1 MNKVFKKLK
10 LEIPILVWDG
20 SCKFCALCATRFEY
34 AAAGKVLLVPYQK
47 LNRLYP
53 KAPKLDYNK
62 SIFFFST
69 NGEVFSGAGAFFRFY
84 NEIGKSLGYFLY
96 KKFNMFK
103 RFTEFLYNIVAKNRR
118 YFSKI
123 TKLLW
128 GDNILKDSFSYSS
141 YLYGK
146 SLGIVALVAFFSL
159 GSQINELIGSKG
171 IIPLEQELIH
181 VQNVIGNNNDA
192 GISKYQLRPTLFW
205 VFKSDLALNTY
216 LVLGVVASIFII
228 LGFLQPVALFFLWI
242 LYLSFV
248 VITEPFFNF
257 QWDSLLLE
265 SLFISMFFVPWT
277 LRNSSKYIIEP
288 LAVFRWLIWLLL
300 FKVLFESG
308 IVKFTYFSS
317 NGSNAWLDM
326 TALDYHYWT
335 QPLPHELSWYL
346 SKMPNFFHQLS
357 LVFIYFS
364 ELIVPFGIFFP
375 RKIRRLACF
384 FIIIFQLLIMLTGNY
399 GFFNILII
407 SLAVTLI
414 DDQWFKKGLN
424 KTKLLKKNITEAIFT
439 ANIKKILSVP
449 ILIIFILTSYL
460 YLVNDIKGNRIESST
475 NISIPTIENSL
486 IDYMQRYRLFNAYGL
501 FRVMTK
507 DRPEILIETMDK
519 DSIWSVLNFKHKPS
533 LPSSELSFTIP
544 HMHRIDWQLWF
555 EARYIKELMKD
566 PLALSTYVRF
576 LDVMVN
582 KKINMSDAKMASF
595 VTSSELKMLESLEI
609 GKREA
614 YIKKLRINL
623 NNFLNQSYWFAKFL
637 LALSEDRIES
647 LKINNQYLEKGISQ
661 IRISLKMISFNKKNI
676 LKDKWAFEPINQVSF
691 ILKLN

>member
-1 MNKVFKKLK
+1 MSKVFKKLK
-10 LEIPILVWDG
+10 LKIPILVWDG
-20 SCKFCALCATRFEY
+20 SCKFCSLCANRFENT
-34 AAAGKVLLVPYQK
+34 AAGKVLLVPYQK
-47 LNRLYP
+47 LNKLYP
-53 KAPKLDYNK
+53 NAPKLDYNK

-84 NEIGKSLGYFLY
+84 NETGNGLGYFLY
-96 KKFNMFK
+96 RKFNIFK
-103 RFTEFLYNIVAKNRR
+103 RFSEFSYNIVAKNRR
-118 YFSKI
+118 YFSKM
-123 TKLLW
+123 TKLFW
-128 GDNILKDSFSYSS
+128 GDNILKDNFSYSS

-146 SLGIVALVAFFSL
+146 SLGIVALVAFVSL
-159 GSQINELIGSKG
+159 GSQISELIGSKG
-171 IIPLEQELIH
+171 IIPFEQDLIH
-181 VQNVIGNNNDA
+181 IQNVIGNNNDV

-205 VFKSDLALNTY
+205 FFKSDLALNTY
-216 LVLGVVASIFII
+216 LALGVVTSIFII

-265 SLFISMFFVPWT
+265 SLFISVFFVPWT
-277 LRNSSKYIIEP
+277 LRNSSKYIIAP
-288 LAVFRWLIWLLL
+288 LAIFRWLIWLLL

-317 NGSNAWLDM
+317 EGSNAWLDM
-326 TALDYHYWT
+326 TALDFHYWT
-335 QPLPHELSWYL
+335 QPLPHGLSWYL

-364 ELIVPFGIFFP
+364 ELVVPFGIFFP
-375 RKIRRLACF
+375 RKIRRFSCF
-384 FIIIFQLLIMLTGNY
+384 IIIIFQLLIMLTGNY

-414 DDQWFKKGLN
+414 DDQWFKEGLK
-424 KTKLLKKNITEAIFT
+424 KTKLLKKNIMEALFIV
-439 ANIKKILSVP
+439 NIKKILSVP
-449 ILIIFILTSYL
+449 ISIIFILTFYIYL
-460 YLVNDIKGNRIESST
+460 MKDIKGNRIKLNT
-475 NISIPTIENSL
+475 NITISTIENNL
-486 IDYMQRYRLFNAYGL
+486 IDYIKRYRLFNAYGL

-519 DSIWSVLNFKHKPS
+519 DSIWSVLNFKYKPS
-533 LPSSELSFTIP
+533 SPSSKLSLSIP
-544 HMHRIDWQLWF
+544 HMPRIDWQLWF
-555 EARYIKELMKD
+555 EAIYIKELMKD

-582 KKINMSDAKMASF
+582 EKINISDAKIAPF
-595 VTSSELKMLESLEI
+595 VTSSELKMLESLET

-614 YIKKLRINL
+614 YVKKLRINL

-637 LALSEDRIES
+637 LALSENRIES
-647 LKINNQYLEKGISQ
+647 LKRNNQHLEKGISK
-661 IRISLKMISFNKKNI
+661 IKISLKKISFNKDNI
-676 LKDKWAFEPINQVSF
+676 LEDTWVFEPVNQISF